1 MSDGITESRR
11 GTYFSGKKKMPLW
24 KITNN
29 NFKVLKWDRESAIYI
44 PITIEL

>member
-1 MSDGITESRR
+1 MTNQKQNGAVTTKAE
-11 GTYFSGKKKMPLW
+11 TLPAA